1 MTLIGRSLRFA
12 AVGFICYLIQLGLLH
27 ALHGVIT
34 LYLADVLAFLISAQV
49 NFTLSQL
56 FTWGDR
62 RDAESLPVR
71 FVKFNANALVS
82 VTIVNATVFWL
93 LVQTGLSF
101 WAAMLLAN
109 VATAC
114 WTFLINHFFVFRAEQ
129 EQKSESL
136 EESDMTVLPIAAQVP
151 SIALFMP
158 AFNEAAN
165 LDGVVGRAYE
175 FFDGM
180 GISERAVIV
189 VDDGSTDTTPTAL
202 ADIAS
207 RRPHRGSHARDES
220 RLRPCASLG
229 ASRPRWRT
237 GHEWIAYCDSDGQ
250 FDPADLAMLMVAAHS
265 HRVNVVLGVR
275 VKRADNLARR
285 AAGRGWHGV
294 SRLVLKYDAS
304 DVDCGFK
311 LLHRTAVATVA
322 AELQSD
328 YAAISPELLARLCRA
343 GHRMVEVPVPHYPR
357 VNGTQTGL
365 KAGVVISLL
374 SFDLTT
380 FSAKNWQARARRCR
394 VFPTPVGRI
403 SCGSR
408 GTGRVVTTSPNKR
421 IYS

>member
-1 MTLIGRSLRFA
+1 MTLIPRGLRFA
-12 AVGFICYLIQLGLLH
+12 AVGFMCYLIQLGLVH
-27 ALHGVIT
+27 VLHGVVT

-56 FTWGDR
+56 FTWRDR
-62 RDAESLPVR
+62 RDTESLPVR

-93 LVQTGLSF
+93 LVQTGLSL

-136 EESDMTVLPIAAQVP
+136 EETDMTVLPIAAQVP

-158 AFNEAAN
+158 AFNEADN

-189 VDDGSTDTTPTAL
+189 VNDGSTDSTPTAL

-207 RRPHRGSHARDES
+207 RHPIEVVTHETNRGYGRA
-220 RLRPCASLG
+220 LRSGFEAAL
-229 ASRPRWRT
+229 AT

-357 VNGTQTGL
+357 VNGKQSGL
-365 KAGVVISLL
+365 DPKVVLRSFGDLYAVRRELGMDRALRAEAQRTAHYLPVAGQEAI
-374 SFDLTT
+374 
-380 FSAKNWQARARRCR
+380 
-394 VFPTPVGRI
+394 
-403 SCGSR
+403 
-408 GTGRVVTTSPNKR
+408 
-421 IYS
+421 

>member
-1 MTLIGRSLRFA
+1 MTLIPRGLRFA
-12 AVGFICYLIQLGLLH
+12 AVGFMCYLIQLGLVH
-27 ALHGVIT
+27 VLHGVVT

-56 FTWGDR
+56 FTWRDR
-62 RDAESLPVR
+62 RDTESLPVR

-93 LVQTGLSF
+93 LVQTGLSL

-136 EESDMTVLPIAAQVP
+136 EETDMTVLPIAAQVP

-158 AFNEAAN
+158 AFNEADN

-189 VDDGSTDTTPTAL
+189 VNDGSTDSTPTAL

-207 RRPHRGSHARDES
+207 RHPIEVVTHETNRGYGRA
-220 RLRPCASLG
+220 LRSGFEAAL
-229 ASRPRWRT
+229 AT

-265 HRVNVVLGVR
+265 HKVNVVLGVR

-311 LLHRTAVATVA
+311 LLHRTAVAAVS

-357 VNGTQTGL
+357 ANGKQSGL
-365 KAGVVISLL
+365 DPKVVLRSFGDLYAVRRELGMDRALRTDAQRTPHYLPAAGQE
-374 SFDLTT
+374 
-380 FSAKNWQARARRCR
+380 AM
-394 VFPTPVGRI
+394 
-403 SCGSR
+403 
-408 GTGRVVTTSPNKR
+408 
-421 IYS
+421 